1 MILSLLAARPYLQKT
16 LENFTDRTEEDQI
29 TVNVL
34 STIFVIIFGIIS
46 SYGAARLSYF
56 YNMNTGNSGY
66 AVFWS
71 VLAFLFSDLYYPMY
85 SYFLNPQSAKGR
97 NNIPVP
103 PAIANL

>member
-16 LENFTDRTEEDQI
+16 YENFTGRTEEEQV

-34 STIFVIIFGIIS
+34 TAIFVLIFALIS

-71 VLAFLFSDLYYPMY
+71 VLAFLFADIYYPMY
-85 SYFLNPQSAKGR
+85 SYFLNPQSARGR
-97 NNIPVP
+97 NNISVP